1 MSEIINN
8 SRLRVDKIKELILS
22 LHKGISVETTKE
34 KLSELMG
41 SVPYGEVVQAE
52 QELIQEGL
60 PQEEVIK
67 YCDLHSA
74 ALKGNIN
81 KDTAK
86 SIPPGHP
93 VDTFQKENT
102 EITIVIKKLRHL
114 FNGII
119 KDKNE
124 IQIAET
130 LLIIQ
135 QQFNMLQDLEKHYLR
150 KENLLF
156 PFLENNNITG
166 PPVVMWAKHDEVRQF
181 LKSSF
186 AVFGSSEEMDKDA
199 LTGTIELLFEPTI
212 NAIDEMIFKE
222 ESILFPMAMDALTE
236 LEWYEIYKQSIEIGF
251 CLYDPDTKWKPD
263 GVVESEDRFYE
274 TGRVQLSTGSFKM
287 DELEAI
293 FKALPF
299 DLTFVDKNDKVRYF
313 SHGKDRIFARTR
325 SILGR
330 QVQHCHPPQSV
341 HIVNQ
346 IVDDFRSCRQNEATF
361 WINLKDMMVFIAYY
375 AVRNDEGEFLG
386 TLEVTQNISGLR
398 KLEGERRLLQYDN

>member
-8 SRLRVDKIKELILS
+8 SRARVDKLKELIQNI
-22 LHKGISVETTKE
+22 HKGVSVEETKA
-34 KLSELMG
+34 KLGELMG

-60 PQEEVIK
+60 PEEEVIQ

-74 ALKGNIN
+74 ALKGKID
-81 KDTAK
+81 KDGTKTVPA
-86 SIPPGHP
+86 GHP

-102 EITIVIKKLRHL
+102 EVTVVVKKLRHL
-114 FNGII
+114 FNTIL
-119 KDKNE
+119 KDNLKTNV
-124 IQIAET
+124 AET
-130 LLIIQ
+130 LIIIQ
-135 QQFNMLQDLEKHYLR
+135 QQFNMLQDIDKHYLR

-156 PFLENNNITG
+156 PYLEKNNITG
-166 PPVVMWAKHDEVRQF
+166 PPVVMWAKHDEVRGF

-186 AVFGSSEEMDKDA
+186 SIFESAGEMDTEA
-199 LTGTIELLFEPTI
+199 LKGAIELMFEPTI
-212 NAIDEMIFKE
+212 KSIDEMIFKE
-222 ESILFPMAMDALTE
+222 ESILFPMSLDALTE
-236 LEWYEIYKQSIEIGF
+236 LEWYEIYKQSVEIGF
-251 CLYDPDTKWKPD
+251 CLYDPEIKWKPE
-263 GVVESEDRFYE
+263 GVTESEDHIYE

-287 DELEAI
+287 DELEAL

-299 DLTFVDKNDKVRYF
+299 DLTFVDKNEKVRYF

-346 IVDDFRSCRQNEATF
+346 IVDDFRSGRQNEATF
-361 WINLKDMMVFIAYY
+361 WINMKGMMVFIAYY
-375 AVRNDEGEFLG
+375 AVRNDDGEYLG
-386 TLEVTQNISGLR
+386 TLEVTQNISPLR
-398 KLEGERRLLQYDN
+398 ALEGERRLLQYDN